1 MNKRDVAFLSCRVL
15 ALYTWIHVVFR
26 LDYLEAGV
34 YGLFQTEQL
43 SLSLT
48 LRVLYFLSASLPL
61 ILFAA
66 LGALLW
72 SRAAWLADRMLRG
85 ADSEPAPLPADPHT
99 IQAIAFSAIGLFVL
113 MQTIPTF
120 ASKMMTAVMAQRHD
134 QTQYELLD
142 WRWKTSVTAT
152 LIQIAV
158 SLWLLLGAR
167 GIVNALTNLRH
178 AGLKPTNKSS

>member
-26 LDYLEAGV
+26 LDDLAAGV
-34 YGLFQTEQL
+34 YGLFETKQI

-48 LRVLYFLSASLPL
+48 LRILFFLSASLPL

-66 LGALLW
+66 LGVLLW
-72 SRAAWLADRMLRG
+72 SRAARLADRMLRSSQ
-85 ADSEPAPLPADPHT
+85 SEAPALPVDPHT
-99 IQAIAFSAIGLFVL
+99 VQAIAFSAIGLFVL
-113 MQTIPTF
+113 MQAIPTF
-120 ASKMMTAVMAQRHD
+120 ASQMMTAVMAQRHA

-142 WRWKTSVTAT
+142 WRWKTAVTAT

-167 GIVNALTNLRH
+167 GIVKALTNLRH
-178 AGLKPTNKSS
+178 AGLKPTSKPS